1 METAISTENL
11 TKRYGRARG
20 IENVSLEVLPGQIFG
35 FIGPNGAGKSTF
47 IRTLL
52 GLIRPSSGHVSVLG
66 NTIPLK
72 SRSVLKQIGYMP
84 SEASYY
90 RGMRAL
96 DVFRMSSRLR
106 RKDCERESWVLSDRL
121 GLDPTRPVADLS
133 FGNQKKVAIVAAM
146 QHKPKLLILDE
157 PTSGLD
163 PLVQRAFW
171 DILHERNR
179 QGTTIFI
186 SSHVLSEVQQHCSHA
201 AIIRDGR
208 ILVSDSVS
216 RLGENT
222 ARRITLR
229 GINELT
235 QDIINFS
242 GVLKVDIHSSES
254 SILYQGDMHDLLAR
268 INQLPYSD
276 IIITEPSLEE
286 IFLHV
291 YERGQ

>member
-1 METAISTENL
+1 METAISTINL

-20 IENVSLEVLPGQIFG
+20 IENVSLDVLPGQIFG

-52 GLIRPSSGHVSVLG
+52 GLIRPSSGNVSVLG
-66 NTIPLK
+66 NTIPMK

-106 RKDCERESWVLSDRL
+106 KKDCEKESWVLSDRL
-121 GLDPTRPVADLS
+121 GLDPTRQVADLS

-171 DILHERNR
+171 DILLERNR
-179 QGTTIFI
+179 QGATIFI

-201 AIIRDGR
+201 AIIREGH

-235 QDIINFS
+235 QDIINFP
-242 GVLKVDIHSSES
+242 GVLKVDIHTSES
-254 SILYQGDMHDLLAR
+254 SILYQGDMHDLLAK
-268 INQLPYSD
+268 INHLPYSD

-291 YERGQ
+291 YERGE